1 MGHRWGHNRDHQ
13 LSLAPNV
20 SAENFFH
27 GTGFSGVERI
37 LSRFMGTSTLLQDIA
52 GPMGNKGLE
61 ISIKQL
67 MEAKF
72 DAFNFTYSSS
82 ASEGKNSPFGFL
94 V

>member
-1 MGHRWGHNRDHQ
+1 MFLYH
-13 LSLAPNV
+13 LSDDAWVIAGGTTVTINYPQPAANV

-52 GPMGNKGLE
+52 GPLGNKGLE

-72 DAFNFTYSSS
+72 DDCRILY
-82 ASEGKNSPFGFL
+82 
-94 V
+94 